1 MFNHVSQLLLHR
13 HRKQH
18 DKIHQQYRPKHRHV
32 KHREEGHG
40 KGDEQALRGFDPKLK
55 LWQFS
60 NEWSATKVITKREP
74 VSDGNGHA
82 YIHRRVDKIKRVDI
96 RARISSQ
103 KRDEAEKKKKTEKE
117 TIHKTAY
124 TVFLFCFEYIRKPMT
139 TLETFS

>member
-13 HRKQH
+13 HREQH
-18 DKIHQQYRPKHRHV
+18 DKIHQQYRPKHGHV

-40 KGDEQALRGFDPKLK
+40 EGDEQALRGFDPKLK

-74 VSDGNGHA
+74 VSDGTGHA
-82 YIHRRVDKIKRVDI
+82 DIHRRVDKIKRVL
-96 RARISSQ
+96 RISSR

-117 TIHKTAY
+117 TMRKTA
-124 TVFLFCFEYIRKPMT
+124 
-139 TLETFS
+139 